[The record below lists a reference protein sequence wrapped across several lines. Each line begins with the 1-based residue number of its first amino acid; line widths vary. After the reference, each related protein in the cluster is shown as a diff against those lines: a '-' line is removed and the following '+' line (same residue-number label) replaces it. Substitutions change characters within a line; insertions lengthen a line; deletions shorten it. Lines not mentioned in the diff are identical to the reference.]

1 MINATSN
8 VVIQMKNRQLKRCI
22 SLLHSEAAVSVR
34 RSNETLRSGLTAVV
48 FVTVTDMTDAKQL
61 LTDRCHTSHQCPT
74 NQTRHQRR
82 QSMHKTQYLHKSY
95 KNSTQSSGDSKTL
108 LTDCSTALHSRRIAV
123 TRRSIVHFTHQ
134 LTQPHV
140 CFLASCLLHRL
151 VSTPSPC
158 KGSGGLLYAAP
169 VATNKQLRFIATHDI
184 AVR

>member
-1 MINATSN
+1 
-8 VVIQMKNRQLKRCI
+8 MKNRQLKRCI